1 MLKKMAVA
9 AIIVGL
15 VCLVGGVSAKLI
27 IVQGNIAGFSPVGFG
42 QGAVI
47 FLLLS
52 INLLLL
58 DKNS

>member
-1 MLKKMAVA
+1 MLKKMAIA

-15 VCLVGGVSAKLI
+15 ACLVVGVCEKVMLVPI
-27 IVQGNIAGFSPVGFG
+27 ILRFSPIGFG